1 MIRLAE
7 ELNKRKIQLN
17 EKVNANGDY
26 DVLYPETIAEQVIES
41 DSQQFVSKK
50 DKEKWNSLL
59 DNSLDHLSYKGDYDS
74 STTYYKYDVVRYK
87 IDTTNYKFYICITAS
102 ESIRGQLPT
111 NLSHWL
117 SISDFAD
124 KAIKSDAIKVVTQ
137 TTDHDY
143 NLIMFKEN
151 GDGTDYEDLA
161 SSTLLFN
168 PSTNVLKIG
177 NVIIDGT
184 NGTVAALKFIGD
196 LEGTANKA
204 LKADEAEIANK
215 YVQYDSEGKR
225 LNEASFVT
233 IDSAIKRLE
242 EAIEHVAGGGVT
254 LGTLT
259 LADETGAE
267 LGTYSGAEK
276 TITIK
281 QNYNPNDLKDF
292 TENNKIKEK
301 WLPDFLL
308 GQLKY
313 GGSINANGTITSAS
327 DKITNGTSFRP
338 NISTKPKDYQG
349 FYFIAADDI
358 TFSLAE
364 EDNLQGVT
372 LNKGDWIVCNGSSG
386 WVKIDNTDAVTM
398 VNGQIGSVETYKG
411 DHDPATQYYKG
422 DIVQYKGALYL
433 CIGKTI
439 QTYPTDATKWK
450 IFGQVYTADNE
461 GIEIDGTTIKHKVN
475 VIGNPAATSVTLGV
489 GQSFATYE
497 LVRDKFG
504 HVTQIKQKNISLSEA
519 FTDTVRPINLNGTE
533 ILASNIKT
541 ALNFVSTDWINITN
555 NNGSITFKH
564 KENSAEIK
572 LEPVGGTVGAGGT
585 IKVPSFTVDKAGH
598 VTVGSLVDYTIGLA
612 DIAHS
617 HFAITTN
624 NNTKTIGAYSAD
636 VANATWVGDAANK
649 LKFYLGTEKP
659 TSTEQ
664 MNFNGYFNAT
674 KLLQGNN
681 SVLDSSSN
689 IISGFKYDGKRIVS
703 TYSNGEVILGE
714 SGVIV
719 PDEINNQPNYS
730 ATYSAVAVNKQG
742 IVTAGAQIIEFGK
755 TINADPSTEL
765 AIGGLFFRYQGT
777 LKPATT

>member
-1 MIRLAE
+1 MISLAE
-7 ELNKRKIQLN
+7 LTIKDYIKTQLN
-17 EKVNANGDY
+17 ERCSETEYN
-26 DVLYPETIAEQVIES
+26 VLYPETIAEQVIES
-41 DSQQFVSKK
+41 ESQQFVSAA

-59 DNSLDHLSYKGDYDS
+59 ENSLDHLSYKGDYDS

-124 KAIKSDAIKVVTQ
+124 KAIKSDTIKVVAQ
-137 TTDHDY
+137 TTNHDY
-143 NLIMFKEN
+143 NLLMFKEN

-177 NVIIDGT
+177 SVIIDGT
-184 NGTVAALKFIGD
+184 NGTVTALKFIGD
-196 LEGTANKA
+196 LEGTADKA

-215 YVQYDSEGKR
+215 YVQYDSEGNR
-225 LNEASFVT
+225 LNESSFVT

-242 EAIEHVAGGGVT
+242 EAIEHVAGGGVSLKKLKFT
-254 LGTLT
+254 KDGGTAWSEYDGTSELT
-259 LADETGAE
+259 ID
-267 LGTYSGAEK
+267 
-276 TITIK
+276 IK
-281 QNYNPNDLKDF
+281 QSYSPEDINDLLETSK
-292 TENNKIKEK
+292 KIKEK

-327 DKITNGTSFRP
+327 DKVANGTSFRP
-338 NISTKPKDYQG
+338 NISTDPITYKG

-358 TFSLAE
+358 TFSMTFA
-364 EDNLQGVT
+364 DNLQGVT
-372 LNKGDWIVCNGSSG
+372 LNKGDWIVCNGESG

-411 DHDPATQYYKG
+411 NHAFTTQYYKG
-422 DIVQYKGALYL
+422 DIVQYNNALYL
-433 CIGKTI
+433 CIENTI
-439 QTYPTDATKWK
+439 QTYPTDTTKWK

-475 VIGNPAATSVTLGV
+475 VTTDPAATSVTLGV

-504 HVTQIKQKNISLSEA
+504 HVIQVKQKNISLDEA

-533 ILASNIKT
+533 ILASNVKT
-541 ALNFVSTDWINITN
+541 ALNLKSSTWININ
-555 NNGSITFKH
+555 NSNGAVTFSH
-564 KENSAEIK
+564 KENNAEIT
-572 LEPVGGTVGAGGT
+572 LQTAGGTVGAGGT

-598 VTVGSLVDYTIGLA
+598 ITAGEMVDYTIGLA
-612 DIAHS
+612 DIAHQ
-617 HFAITTN
+617 HFNIVTDG
-624 NNTKTIGAYSAD
+624 NTKTIGAFSASD
-636 VANATWVGDAANK
+636 YNSLADKN
-649 LKFYLGTEKP
+649 LKFYLGDVVP
-659 TSTEQ
+659 TSTSQ
-664 MNFNGYFNAT
+664 MNFNGIFNAT
-674 KLLQGNN
+674 ALKQKGNA
-681 SVLDSSSN
+681 VLDSTTKT
-689 IISGFKYDGKRIVS
+689 ISGVKYNGTSIES
-703 TYSNGEVILGE
+703 TYENGNVVLGD

-719 PDEINNQPNYS
+719 ENGEN
-730 ATYSAVAVNKQG
+730 ATVYSAVAVNKKG
-742 IVTAGAQIIEFGK
+742 IVTAGGHIVEFG
-755 TINADPSTEL
+755 TDVNEGPSDSL
-765 AIGGLFFRYQGT
+765 VVGGLFFRK
-777 LKPATT
+777 LA